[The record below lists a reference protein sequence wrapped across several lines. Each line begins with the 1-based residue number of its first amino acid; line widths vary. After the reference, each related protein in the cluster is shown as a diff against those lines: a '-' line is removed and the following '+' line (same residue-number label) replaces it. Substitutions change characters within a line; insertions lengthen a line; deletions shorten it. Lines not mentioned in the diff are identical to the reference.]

1 MVFYYAISCKHF
13 PQETFMYWLAVW
25 TQEWVWQEQDK
36 AAEGRLEEAE
46 ACAAIRRGARVH

>member
-25 TQEWVWQEQDK
+25 TQEWVWQEQDRHE
-36 AAEGRLEEAE
+36 ACLLQEAE
-46 ACAAIRRGARVH
+46 AQAALRRGAPVH